1 MMHRESEKGERRAHI
16 LVEKAGEWT
25 CAAVSS
31 MKKIEAV
38 IRPFKLDE
46 IKEALVAL
54 GVGGMTVTGV
64 RGVGHQPTHS
74 FRYGGAECTIDLF
87 PRTKVEI
94 VVADNLVEPVVATIS
109 KVAWTGSPGD
119 GKVLVLPLMMATRIR
134 TGEVGET
141 AL

>member
-1 MMHRESEKGERRAHI
+1 
-16 LVEKAGEWT
+16 
-25 CAAVSS
+25 

-38 IRPFKLDE
+38 IRLLKVDE
-46 IKEALVAL
+46 VKDALVVL

-64 RGVGHQPTHS
+64 RGVGHQLTHS
-74 FRYGGAECTIDLF
+74 FRYGGAECRIDLL
-87 PRTKVEI
+87 PRAKIEI
-94 VVADNLVEPVVATIS
+94 VVADNLVEPVVATIC

-119 GKVLVLPLMMATRIR
+119 GKVFVLPLMTATRIR